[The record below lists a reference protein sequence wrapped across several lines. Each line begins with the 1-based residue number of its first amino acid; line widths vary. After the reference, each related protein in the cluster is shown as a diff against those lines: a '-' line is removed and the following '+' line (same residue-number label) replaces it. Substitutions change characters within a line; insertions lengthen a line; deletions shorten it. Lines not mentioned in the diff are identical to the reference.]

1 LKGKDTSPAS
11 TLSYTKA
18 RHPVSKTKRRRRRRR
33 RRRPA
38 RVAKSSKPEKV
49 KMPKH

>member
-1 LKGKDTSPAS
+1 LEGKDTSPAS

-18 RHPVSKTKRRRRRRR
+18 RHPVSKTKTR

>member
-18 RHPVSKTKRRRRRRR
+18 RHPVSKTKEEEGGGGGGGQ
-33 RRRPA
+33 PGL
-38 RVAKSSKPEKV
+38 PKV
-49 KMPKH
+49 QNQKR

>member
-1 LKGKDTSPAS
+1 LEGKDTSPAS

-33 RRRPA
+33 PA